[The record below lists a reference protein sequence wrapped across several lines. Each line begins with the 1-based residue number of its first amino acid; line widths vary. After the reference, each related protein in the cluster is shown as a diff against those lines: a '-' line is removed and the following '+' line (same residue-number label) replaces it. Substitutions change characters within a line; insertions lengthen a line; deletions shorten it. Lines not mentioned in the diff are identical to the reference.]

1 MPLDLS
7 WLSRDKTAGLGRL
20 CGGRSFQPSIDVIDL
35 VLSQNYSMDE
45 SGLGRGTGSRRQR
58 IELCAVRNLPVER
71 NWPLR
76 IMCMSSIPATVTA
89 TDRNDLNRSIGRAT
103 RLTAR

>member
-58 IELCAVRNLPVER
+58 IELCGVRNLPVER